1 MKSSNLHTRHIS
13 EEQMLL
19 YCSDELSDQSKTELE
34 DHLKTCSSC
43 QSRLSEM
50 QQMVE
55 HFYVLQSRKASNA
68 VIGQAHHRVMEE
80 IAHSQMRET
89 QFPWKKASAWL
100 AMAASLII
108 SFYVGR
114 MTMHTPNSN
123 GYESL
128 ITAYQMME
136 YGAIKVDAETGELSI
151 TLPKVENQTLI
162 GSMQDARMQRFAQA
176 VLRYD
181 VRADVR
187 MDVLKMMNSDMLMT
201 NEDLSQTVM
210 FVLEHDTNP
219 GIRLRAM
226 RLLKR
231 LPVSPELI
239 AVLKRILVK
248 GEIEGIRVQAA
259 DYLASKDY
267 ETNEAFIKQFAKD
280 DEYMR
285 SLVLRAEMP
294 LS

>member
-1 MKSSNLHTRHIS
+1 MKSSNLHQYHVS

-19 YCSDELSDQSKTELE
+19 YCSDELSGQPKTELE
-34 DHLKTCSSC
+34 DHLNTCSFC
-43 QSRLSEM
+43 QERLYEM

-55 HFYVLQSRKASNA
+55 HFQVIQSRQVSNA
-68 VIGQAHHRVMEE
+68 VIRPAHHRVMEE
-80 IAHSQMRET
+80 IGHSQTSMAK
-89 QFPWKKASAWL
+89 FPWKKASTWL
-100 AMAASLII
+100 AMAASLIV
-108 SFYVGR
+108 SFYIGR
-114 MTMHTPNSN
+114 VTVQSSAGN

-128 ITAYQMME
+128 MTAYQMME
-136 YGAIKVDAETGELSI
+136 YGDVKINTETGNLAI
-151 TLPKVENQTLI
+151 TLPKVENQTLT
-162 GSMQDARMQRFAQA
+162 GSIQDAKVQRMAQA

-181 VRADVR
+181 VRSDVR
-187 MDVLKMMNSDMLMT
+187 INVLEMINSDMLMA
-201 NEDLSQTVM
+201 NEDLAQTVM

-239 AVLKRILVK
+239 AVLKRILMK

-267 ETNEAFIKQFAKD
+267 ETNEAFIKQFARD